1 MESNK
6 VENKLKLTESL
17 SSVINQKHKKLL
29 FVGIGNVLRS
39 DDGVGVYICKRL
51 NTNKN
56 ISTLIV
62 EVSIENYI
70 KKVNEYNPDIL
81 ILVDCVNFNK
91 KPGYVDFLPVER
103 IKDFTTSTHNISLK
117 RISEFFKMK
126 VLVLGIQPASLLFGE
141 KLSPK
146 VKEAADR
153 IIKNINQLM
162 SS

>member
-1 MESNK
+1 MMNNNIANSISK
-6 VENKLKLTESL
+6 MRSG
-17 SSVINQKHKKLL
+17 KKLL
-29 FVGIGNVLRS
+29 FIGIGNVLRS

-56 ISTLIV
+56 INTLIV

-81 ILVDCVNFNK
+81 ILVDCVNFNRD
-91 KPGYVDFLPVER
+91 PGYADLLPVEK

-117 RISEFFKMK
+117 RISEFFKME
-126 VLVLGIQPASLLFGE
+126 VLVLGIQPESLLFGE
-141 KLSPK
+141 ELSRQ
-146 VKEAADR
+146 VRESADN
-153 IIKNINQLM
+153 IIENINQIT